1 MPTQQKTHKHMTR
14 LNLAGIFPPLPTSF
28 DGEENLMPEK
38 IRLNI
43 SRLSAYELTGF
54 LILGSNGE
62 QVMLSDKEKSEAVAA
77 AREALPPGKVLLA
90 GTGGQSTRETIKIT
104 REAAAEG
111 ADGVLVLNPYY
122 FKGSMTHEALVKH
135 YFNVADASPVPVIIY
150 NMPGNTGIDMT
161 AAMVIEMASHPNIIG
176 MKESGGSVV
185 KMGEVLR
192 SVKTDFQVLAGGAGF
207 LLPALATGAAGGILA
222 LANIAPGICI
232 DIYRSFSKGDIH
244 NARMLQHKVIPLNN
258 AVTSKWGVP
267 ALKAAMD
274 HLGLYGGPVRRPL
287 LPVSNDVR
295 EQLISLIN
303 EVAAKV

>member
-1 MPTQQKTHKHMTR
+1 MTR

-135 YFNVADASPVPVIIY
+135 YFSVADASPVPVIIY

-207 LLPALATGAAGGILA
+207 LLPALATGAVGGILA

-232 DIYRSFSKGDIH
+232 DIYRSFSNGDIQ
-244 NARMLQHKVIPLNN
+244 NARVLQHKVISLNN

-303 EVAAKV
+303 EVGAKV